1 MTSGQLVFPGSRG
14 LGSKVL
20 AFGSPGHSF
29 PEGNLPP
36 ALFPGDSPRPLP
48 RTRHR
53 PSRPPPIPPRGTGG
67 SFNSRIP
74 LPSLPARGKPQA
86 RGRADPFRAVPGPP
100 QGSSPLGPALGWWVE
115 RGRPA
120 QRLVLPGASPSE
132 LPPSCKLSFAT
143 FKKIFFFNYIS
154 QALLISKWTTPTHT
168 LPLPPSPGTQYDS
181 KVSPQDE

>member
-36 ALFPGDSPRPLP
+36 ALFPGDYPPPR
-48 RTRHR
+48 RTHHR
-53 PSRPPPIPPRGTGG
+53 SSRPPPIPPRGTGG
-67 SFNSRIP
+67 SLNSRIP

-100 QGSSPLGPALGWWVE
+100 QGSSPLGPALVGGW
-115 RGRPA
+115 RGDDPLRTSA
-120 QRLVLPGASPSE
+120 ARR
-132 LPPSCKLSFAT
+132 LSFRAST
-143 FKKIFFFNYIS
+143 QL
-154 QALLISKWTTPTHT
+154 QALLRNF
-168 LPLPPSPGTQYDS
+168 
-181 KVSPQDE
+181 